1 MKEPETA
8 GDQFEFFG
16 TESLCVDTYNGTKT
30 MVVIPNEHESLP
42 VTSMDGYLFGGE
54 SIVEAI
60 RLNDNITTIQ
70 ELAFGENKNLKIV
83 VLGKSV
89 QTIEKF
95 AFQGCES
102 LHTLILNEGLL
113 EIEEMVFFGCSALK
127 EVTIPAAVNCIDSTA
142 FMKCHADFTIYGE
155 AGSYAETYAAENNIP
170 FVVK

>member
-1 MKEPETA
+1 MKRIIAMMLALLLLLALTACGSNAGEKEESTESEAAAASQTEAEKKQEEKLPQTSNVPVTLEALMKEPETA

-70 ELAFGENKNLKIV
+70 ELR
-83 VLGKSV
+83 
-89 QTIEKF
+89 
-95 AFQGCES
+95 
-102 LHTLILNEGLL
+102 
-113 EIEEMVFFGCSALK
+113 
-127 EVTIPAAVNCIDSTA
+127 
-142 FMKCHADFTIYGE
+142 
-155 AGSYAETYAAENNIP
+155 
-170 FVVK
+170 